1 VLGPVSLAAGII
13 PTEVTLLDVCLLG
26 TGGTIPLPRRR
37 LSATLVRAGGGLA
50 LLDCGEGTQVALRER
65 GWGLRRL
72 KAILITHTHADHVLG
87 LPGLLLTLAFSG
99 KSRDEPL
106 TIYGP
111 PSMESILQGLLV
123 VAPRLPYP
131 LSFVALSGGETFRL
145 EGLGGLEASCVS
157 VEHDVPCLAYSLRIG
172 RAPRFDAERARALG
186 LPVGLWS
193 RLQGGEGVAF
203 GGRLVRPEE
212 VLGEKRR
219 GLRLALVTDTVLTYA
234 LVEFVRAGGEGADLL
249 ISEGMYGAEE
259 DKPARWESLHM
270 TFAEAAALARDGGAK
285 KLWLTHFGP
294 SMSDPSAYLGRARA
308 AFPQTVAG
316 YDGLTET
323 LSFED

>member
-1 VLGPVSLAAGII
+1 M
-13 PTEVTLLDVCLLG
+13 LDVCLLG
-26 TGGTIPLPRRR
+26 TGGTIPLPSRR
-37 LSATLVRAGGGLA
+37 LSATLVRAGGGLT

-65 GWGLRRL
+65 GWGIRRL
-72 KAILITHTHADHVLG
+72 KSILITHAHADHVLG

-99 KSRDEPL
+99 KGKDEPL
-106 TIYGP
+106 TIYG
-111 PSMESILQGLLV
+111 SASLENVLRGLLV

-131 LSFVALSGGETFRL
+131 LSFVALSGGETFLL

-157 VEHDVPCLAYSLRIG
+157 VEHDVPCLAYSLSLR
-172 RAPRFDAERARALG
+172 RAPRFDAERARVLG

-193 RLQGGEGVAF
+193 QLQGGEDVTF

-219 GLRLALVTDTVLTYA
+219 GLRMALVTDTVLTA
-234 LVEFVRAGGEGADLL
+234 GLAVFVRTGSDGVDLL
-249 ISEGMYGAEE
+249 ISEGMYGSEE

-270 TFAEAAALARDGGAK
+270 TFAEAATLARDGRARR
-285 KLWLTHFGP
+285 LWLTHFGP
-294 SMSDPSAYLGRARA
+294 SLSDPSAHLDRARA
-308 AFPQTVAG
+308 VFPRTVIG